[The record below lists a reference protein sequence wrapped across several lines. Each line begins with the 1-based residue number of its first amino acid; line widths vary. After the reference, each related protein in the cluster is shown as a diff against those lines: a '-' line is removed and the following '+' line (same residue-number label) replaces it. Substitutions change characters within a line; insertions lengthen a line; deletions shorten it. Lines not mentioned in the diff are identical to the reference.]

1 MKHLLEE
8 IKKKNKEGLTIYAD
22 LSGWRVNGGTV
33 PPDLALTGQMP
44 DLVLIDRSVNPAR
57 VVLLELTVPW
67 DSKGSFKAAFDR
79 KFLRYER
86 LTDDINRAGY
96 NTLNLPLEIGCRGV
110 VNSRNSGVLASV
122 CSMVGIRGFKS
133 LRESLAKLALVG
145 SYQIWLAR
153 RSQE

>member
-1 MKHLLEE
+1 M
-8 IKKKNKEGLTIYAD
+8 
-22 LSGWRVNGGTV
+22 

-67 DSKGSFKAAFDR
+67 DSEGSFKAAFDR

-86 LTDDINRAGY
+86 LTDDIKRAGY

-110 VNSRNSGVLASV
+110 VNSRCPGFSLFDGRHQRLQEPPWVSSQISSGRVIPDLAGQKEPGVNYSH
-122 CSMVGIRGFKS
+122 K
-133 LRESLAKLALVG
+133 
-145 SYQIWLAR
+145 
-153 RSQE
+153 